1 MEIVL
6 GETKG
11 SGIYGKKSEV
21 TRLNEM
27 RAG

>member
-1 MEIVL
+1 MEIAL

-11 SGIYGKKSEV
+11 SGIYGKKSEII
-21 TRLNEM
+21 RLNEM

>member
-6 GETKG
+6 GEIKD

-21 TRLNEM
+21 TKLNEM